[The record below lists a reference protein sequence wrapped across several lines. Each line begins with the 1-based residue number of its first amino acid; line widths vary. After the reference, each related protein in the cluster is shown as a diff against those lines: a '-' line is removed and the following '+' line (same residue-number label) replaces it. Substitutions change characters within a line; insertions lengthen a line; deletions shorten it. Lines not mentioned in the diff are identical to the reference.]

1 MRKILEHC
9 PSCHHDLEVTQLSC
23 LDCDTVIAGHFI
35 PTRFSKLSP
44 DNLSFA
50 ELFIQLRGNIK
61 DMERE
66 MGISYPTVRGRLNEV
81 IRELGFDVVEA
92 ETVGIEDTH
101 TEERR
106 IILTQLKQG
115 KINVSDAVEM
125 LKKYQP

>member
-1 MRKILEHC
+1 
-9 PSCHHDLEVTQLSC
+9 
-23 LDCDTVIAGHFI
+23 
-35 PTRFSKLSP
+35 
-44 DNLSFA
+44 
-50 ELFIQLRGNIK
+50 
-61 DMERE
+61 

-92 ETVGIEDTH
+92 ETVGIEDKH